1 MNGGIFLLVL
11 TTVVIYLS
19 VWFVCL
25 LFTAAATCASRNGV
39 RGTEREVG
47 EKKSRKR
54 NVRERR
60 AQCRQEEEEEEESR
74 RSGTPLRPVVEVFGI
89 LSAWRPNF
97 HPRGC

>member
-25 LFTAAATCASRNGV
+25 LFTAASTCASRNGV

-47 EKKSRKR
+47 GGREEKQEEK
-54 NVRERR
+54 RER
-60 AQCRQEEEEEEESR
+60 ETS
-74 RSGTPLRPVVEVFGI
+74 TV
-89 LSAWRPNF
+89 
-97 HPRGC
+97 